1 MKSSIKFLLLSSVMA
16 GFTSACTDLD
26 INIDAQYTTYPD
38 NPIALSAK
46 LEGCYYY
53 LQNEAGLGRN
63 YWEGVMLQGDELMG
77 ICFNGGY
84 YDNGRLFFPTTHD
97 LKNDTPGVGQMGDLM
112 SGCSYCNSV
121 IMELTGEAESE
132 DP

>member
-1 MKSSIKFLLLSSVMA
+1 MKPYIKLLLFSGMIVGAAS
-16 GFTSACTDLD
+16 CTDLD
-26 INIDAQYTTYPD
+26 TVIDTQYTTYPD

-77 ICFNGGY
+77 VC
-84 YDNGRLFFPTTHD
+84 
-97 LKNDTPGVGQMGDLM
+97 
-112 SGCSYCNSV
+112 
-121 IMELTGEAESE
+121 
-132 DP
+132 

>member
-1 MKSSIKFLLLSSVMA
+1 MKASIKYLLLSGILA
-16 GFTSACTDLD
+16 GVTSCTDLD
-26 INIDAQYTTYPD
+26 TEITTQYTTYPD

-53 LQNEAGLGRN
+53 LRNEAGLGRN

-84 YDNGRLFFPTTHD
+84 YDSGRLFSRQYT
-97 LKNDTPGVGQMGDLM
+97 
-112 SGCSYCNSV
+112 
-121 IMELTGEAESE
+121 I
-132 DP
+132 